1 MRKSFNKKEFNLANK
16 NTSQFKGTES
26 NKKFAAKPY
35 EKKPYEKKAFGDSSF
50 EKTSERK
57 PYEKKAF
64 GEKTFEKKPYEKKAF
79 GDKSFGDK
87 SFEKKP
93 YEKKSFVDS
102 SFEKK
107 PYEKKAFGDKS
118 FEKKPYEKKSF
129 GDKSFEKKPYEKKA
143 FGEKSFEKKPYEKKA
158 FGDKSYEKKPY
169 EKKAFGE
176 KSFEKT
182 SERKPY
188 EKKTYEKRTYEK
200 KSFEEK
206 SSERLREQKFGVFAK
221 KTNATDTKNEAENNA
236 NTDTRLNRYIANAGI
251 CSRREA
257 DALIE
262 AGRITINGEIMK
274 EMGYKVKSND
284 VVEFDGKKL
293 RKEKLVYVLL
303 NKPKNYI
310 TTTDDPEERRTVM
323 SLVEKAC
330 PQRIYPVGRL
340 DRNTTGL
347 LLFTN
352 DGELAE
358 NLAHP
363 SNNIK
368 KVYQAL
374 LDKAISEDD
383 LNAIATGVTLEDG
396 LAPVDKVALLMPD
409 IVGLEIHLGRNR
421 IVRRIFEHLGYEVVK
436 LDRTVYAGLTKK
448 DLPRGEYRL
457 LTEQEVINLKHLGK

>member
-1 MRKSFNKKEFNLANK
+1 MRKSFNKKEFGLANK
-16 NTSQFKGTES
+16 NTSQFKGTEGS
-26 NKKFAAKPY
+26 KKFAAKPY
-35 EKKPYEKKAFGDSSF
+35 EKKE
-50 EKTSERK
+50 
-57 PYEKKAF
+57 
-64 GEKTFEKKPYEKKAF
+64 
-79 GDKSFGDK
+79 FGDK

-93 YEKKSFVDS
+93 YEKKPFGDK

-118 FEKKPYEKKSF
+118 FEKKPYEKKPF

-143 FGEKSFEKKPYEKKA
+143 FGDKSFEKKPYEKKEFGDKSFEKKPYEKKA
-158 FGDKSYEKKPY
+158 FGDKSFEKKPY
-169 EKKAFGE
+169 EKKV
-176 KSFEKT
+176 
-182 SERKPY
+182 Y
-188 EKKTYEKRTYEK
+188 EKKVYQK
-200 KSFEEK
+200 KSEEDK
-206 SSERLREQKFGVFAK
+206 SAERLREEKFGVFAK
-221 KTNATDTKNEAENNA
+221 KTGATPSKNEHENN
-236 NTDTRLNRYIANAGI
+236 NTSVDVRLNRYIANAGI

-257 DALIE
+257 DMLIE
-262 AGRITINGEIMK
+262 AGRISVNSEIMK
-274 EMGYKVKSND
+274 ELGYKVKTND

-323 SLVEKAC
+323 SLIEKAC

-352 DGELAE
+352 DGELADS
-358 NLAHP
+358 LAHP

-374 LDKAISEDD
+374 LDKAINEDD
-383 LNAIATGVTLEDG
+383 LNAIAVGVTLEDG

-436 LDRTVYAGLTKK
+436 LDRTAYAGLTKK
-448 DLPRGEYRL
+448 DLPRGEYRF
-457 LTEQEVINLKHLGK
+457 LTEQEIINLKHLGK

>member
-1 MRKSFNKKEFNLANK
+1 MRKSFNKKEFGLANK
-16 NTSQFKGTES
+16 NTSKFKGSEGS
-26 NKKFAAKPY
+26 KKFA
-35 EKKPYEKKAFGDSSF
+35 
-50 EKTSERK
+50 TN
-57 PYEKKAF
+57 
-64 GEKTFEKKPYEKKAF
+64 
-79 GDKSFGDK
+79 
-87 SFEKKP
+87 
-93 YEKKSFVDS
+93 

-107 PYEKKAFGDKS
+107 PYEKKAFGDDA
-118 FEKKPYEKKSF
+118 FEKKPYEKKAF
-129 GDKSFEKKPYEKKA
+129 GEKSFEKKPYEKKA

-158 FGDKSYEKKPY
+158 FGEKSFEKKPY

-176 KSFEKT
+176 KSFEK
-182 SERKPY
+182 KPY
-188 EKKTYEKRTYEK
+188 EKKVYAK
-200 KSFEEK
+200 KTDEEK
-206 SSERLREQKFGVFAK
+206 SAERLREEKFGVFAK
-221 KTNATDTKNEAENNA
+221 KPIAKISKNEHEND
-236 NTDTRLNRYIANAGI
+236 NTSVDVRLNRYIANAGV

-257 DALIE
+257 DMLIE
-262 AGRITINGEIMK
+262 AGRISVNGEILK
-274 EMGYKVKSND
+274 EMGYKVKASD

-293 RKEKLVYVLL
+293 RREKLVYVLL

-323 SLVEKAC
+323 SLIEKAC

-352 DGELAE
+352 DGELADA
-358 NLAHP
+358 LAHP

-374 LDKAISEDD
+374 LDKAINEDD
-383 LNAIATGVTLEDG
+383 LNAIAVGVTLEDG

-448 DLPRGEYRL
+448 DLPRGEYRF

>member
-1 MRKSFNKKEFNLANK
+1 MRKSFNKKEFGLANK
-16 NTSQFKGTES
+16 NTSQFKGAEGS
-26 NKKFAAKPY
+26 KKFAAKPY
-35 EKKPYEKKAFGDSSF
+35 DKKPYGKDEKKPFGDN
-50 EKTSERK
+50 
-57 PYEKKAF
+57 
-64 GEKTFEKKPYEKKAF
+64 
-79 GDKSFGDK
+79 

-93 YEKKSFVDS
+93 YEKK
-102 SFEKK
+102 
-107 PYEKKAFGDKS
+107 P
-118 FEKKPYEKKSF
+118 F

-143 FGEKSFEKKPYEKKA
+143 FGEKSFLHKPYEKKVYA
-158 FGDKSYEKKPY
+158 
-169 EKKAFGE
+169 
-176 KSFEKT
+176 
-182 SERKPY
+182 
-188 EKKTYEKRTYEK
+188 KKTD
-200 KSFEEK
+200 EEK
-206 SSERLREQKFGVFAK
+206 SAERLREEKFGVFAK
-221 KTNATDTKNEAENNA
+221 NPLTKTSKNDNEHDNN
-236 NTDTRLNRYIANAGI
+236 NTSVDVRLNRYIANAGV

-257 DALIE
+257 DMLIE
-262 AGRITINGEIMK
+262 AGRISVNGEILK
-274 EMGYKVKSND
+274 EMGYKVKASD

-293 RKEKLVYVLL
+293 RREKLVYVLL

-323 SLVEKAC
+323 SLIEKAC

-352 DGELAE
+352 DGELADS
-358 NLAHP
+358 LAHP

-374 LDKAISEDD
+374 LDKAINEDD
-383 LNAIATGVTLEDG
+383 LNAIAVGVTLEDG

-448 DLPRGEYRL
+448 DLPRGEYRF
-457 LTEQEVINLKHLGK
+457 LTEQEIINLKHLGK

>member
-1 MRKSFNKKEFNLANK
+1 MRKSFNKKEFGLANK
-16 NTSQFKGTES
+16 NTSKFKGSEGS
-26 NKKFAAKPY
+26 KKFATK
-35 EKKPYEKKAFGDSSF
+35 S
-50 EKTSERK
+50 
-57 PYEKKAF
+57 
-64 GEKTFEKKPYEKKAF
+64 FEKKPYEKKAF
-79 GDKSFGDK
+79 GDDAFERKPYEKKAFGDNSFEKKPYEKKAFGEK

-93 YEKKSFVDS
+93 YEKKAFGEKSFEKKPYEKKAFGDDA
-102 SFEKK
+102 FEKK

-118 FEKKPYEKKSF
+118 FEKKPYEKKAF

-158 FGDKSYEKKPY
+158 FGEKSFEKKPY
-169 EKKAFGE
+169 EKKVYA
-176 KSFEKT
+176 
-182 SERKPY
+182 
-188 EKKTYEKRTYEK
+188 K
-200 KSFEEK
+200 KSDEEK
-206 SSERLREQKFGVFAK
+206 SAERLREEKFGVFAK
-221 KTNATDTKNEAENNA
+221 KPVAKISKNDNEHENN
-236 NTDTRLNRYIANAGI
+236 NTSVDVRLNRYIANAGV

-257 DALIE
+257 DMLIE
-262 AGRITINGEIMK
+262 AGRISVNGEILK
-274 EMGYKVKSND
+274 EMGYKVKASD

-293 RKEKLVYVLL
+293 RREKLVYVLL

-323 SLVEKAC
+323 SLIEKAC

-352 DGELAE
+352 DGELADT
-358 NLAHP
+358 LAHP

-374 LDKAISEDD
+374 LDKAINEDD
-383 LNAIATGVTLEDG
+383 LNAIAVGVTLEDG

-448 DLPRGEYRL
+448 DLPRGEYRF
-457 LTEQEVINLKHLGK
+457 LTEQEIINLKHLGK